1 MKVLRGSHKLWDPM
15 PKATAVTV
23 GVFDGVHLG
32 HQSTLRRLETLSGG
46 RPTVVATFDP
56 HPVVVLAP
64 EHAPRLLTTPDQ
76 RLRVFDRLGLDAVA
90 FLDFNDEMRVMPA
103 ERFVGEILVEA
114 LRAEVIVVGA
124 DFRFGRG
131 REGDVDMLARL
142 APQFG
147 YHFEAVEL
155 LGGESPLSSTAI
167 RRLLSEGDLD
177 RAAEL
182 LGRPY
187 AVEGTV
193 VAGAGRGAAL
203 GLSTANLGLDPNQYI
218 PKRGVY
224 AAVVGVGDRLLPG
237 ACNIGVRPTFGGSD
251 ETIEVHLLDF
261 DEEILGL
268 TIEIEFRHRLRDERE
283 FDSPE
288 ALAAQIRR
296 DIDQAAALLDGG
308 SVVD

>member
-15 PKATAVTV
+15 PTATAVTV

-131 REGDVDMLARL
+131 REGDVDMLAR
-142 APQFG
+142 
-147 YHFEAVEL
+147 
-155 LGGESPLSSTAI
+155 
-167 RRLLSEGDLD
+167 
-177 RAAEL
+177 
-182 LGRPY
+182 
-187 AVEGTV
+187 
-193 VAGAGRGAAL
+193 
-203 GLSTANLGLDPNQYI
+203 
-218 PKRGVY
+218 
-224 AAVVGVGDRLLPG
+224 
-237 ACNIGVRPTFGGSD
+237 
-251 ETIEVHLLDF
+251 
-261 DEEILGL
+261 
-268 TIEIEFRHRLRDERE
+268 
-283 FDSPE
+283 
-288 ALAAQIRR
+288 
-296 DIDQAAALLDGG
+296 
-308 SVVD
+308 